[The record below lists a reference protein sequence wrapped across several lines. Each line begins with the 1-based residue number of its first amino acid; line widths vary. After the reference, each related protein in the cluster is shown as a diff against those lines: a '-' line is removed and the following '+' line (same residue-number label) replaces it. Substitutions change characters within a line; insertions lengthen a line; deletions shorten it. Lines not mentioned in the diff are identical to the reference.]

1 MTDEELK
8 QAIEDLDD
16 TNRYIRMMGDAEEM
30 ALFERAF
37 EEFVAVADAYGKK
50 PTEVDKEYLED
61 REMSMR
67 EATTGIKFMT
77 KDITETLG
85 QREGRYGEY
94 VKVSATA
101 QWLKDIMRG
110 GDSWNGMEAYM
121 QESLDLI
128 ANKLARIV
136 NGDPFYDDSWHDVGG
151 YAKLVEIELN
161 KGK

>member
-1 MTDEELK
+1 MTDEE
-8 QAIEDLDD
+8 
-16 TNRYIRMMGDAEEM
+16 
-30 ALFERAF
+30 F
-37 EEFVAVADAYGKK
+37 EEFVAVAMAYGKK
-50 PTEVDKEYLED
+50 ETEQDIATLEKNIAILRQEEWD
-61 REMSMR
+61 AGYYEDCQMSMR
-67 EATTGIKFMT
+67 EATTGIKFM

-94 VKVSATA
+94 VKVAATA
-101 QWLKDIMRG
+101 QQLKETLRG

>member
-1 MTDEELK
+1 MTKPVTLDQVLHQRRRIMTDEE
-8 QAIEDLDD
+8 
-16 TNRYIRMMGDAEEM
+16 
-30 ALFERAF
+30 F
-37 EEFVAVADAYGKK
+37 EEFAAVADAYGKK

-67 EATTGIKFMT
+67 EATTGIKFM

-85 QREGRYGEY
+85 QREKRYGEY
-94 VKVSATA
+94 VNVATTA
-101 QWLKDIMRG
+101 QQLKETLRSGASWGIM
-110 GDSWNGMEAYM
+110 EPYM

-136 NGDPFYDDSWHDVGG
+136 NGCPFYDDSWHDVGG
-151 YAKLVEIELN
+151 YAKLVEIELA

>member
-1 MTDEELK
+1 MTDEE
-8 QAIEDLDD
+8 
-16 TNRYIRMMGDAEEM
+16 
-30 ALFERAF
+30 F
-37 EEFVAVADAYGKK
+37 EEFEAVLAYGEDN
-50 PTEVDKEYLED
+50 TKEEN
-61 REMSMR
+61 
-67 EATTGIKFMT
+67 MT

-94 VKVSATA
+94 VNVAATA
-101 QWLKDIMRG
+101 QQLKETLRSGASWIM
-110 GDSWNGMEAYM
+110 MEAYM

>member
-1 MTDEELK
+1 MTDEE
-8 QAIEDLDD
+8 
-16 TNRYIRMMGDAEEM
+16 
-30 ALFERAF
+30 F
-37 EEFVAVADAYGKK
+37 EEFVAVAMAYGENN
-50 PTEVDKEYLED
+50 TKEEN
-61 REMSMR
+61 
-67 EATTGIKFMT
+67 MT
-77 KDITETLG
+77 KDITETLD

-94 VKVSATA
+94 VKVAATA

>member
-1 MTDEELK
+1 MTDEE
-8 QAIEDLDD
+8 
-16 TNRYIRMMGDAEEM
+16 
-30 ALFERAF
+30 F
-37 EEFVAVADAYGKK
+37 EEFVAVAMAYGKK
-50 PTEVDKEYLED
+50 ETEQDIATLEKNIAILRQEEWD
-61 REMSMR
+61 AGYYEDCQMSMR
-67 EATTGIKFMT
+67 EATTGIKFM

-94 VKVSATA
+94 VKVAATA
-101 QWLKDIMRG
+101 QQLKETLRG
-110 GDSWNGMEAYM
+110 GASWGIMEPYM

-151 YAKLVEIELN
+151 YAKLVEIELT

>member
-1 MTDEELK
+1 MTDEEF
-8 QAIEDLDD
+8 
-16 TNRYIRMMGDAEEM
+16 AELAE
-30 ALFERAF
+30 
-37 EEFVAVADAYGKK
+37 VYGKK
-50 PTEVDKEYLED
+50 ETEQDIATLEKNIAL
-61 REMSMR
+61 MR
-67 EATTGIKFMT
+67 EERINKMT

-94 VKVSATA
+94 VHVAATA
-101 QWLKDIMRG
+101 QQLKETLRG
-110 GDSWNGMEAYM
+110 GDSWGIMEAYM

>member
-1 MTDEELK
+1 MINPSFVQLNEL
-8 QAIEDLDD
+8 IPE
-16 TNRYIRMMGDAEEM
+16 GDW
-30 ALFERAF
+30 
-37 EEFVAVADAYGKK
+37 
-50 PTEVDKEYLED
+50 EYFED

-67 EATTGIKFMT
+67 EAAGEIKFM
-77 KDITETLG
+77 KDVTETLG
-85 QREGRYGEY
+85 LRENRYGEF
-94 VKVSATA
+94 KNVSETS

-110 GDSWNGMEAYM
+110 GASWKGMEPFM

-151 YAKLVEIELN
+151 YAKLVEIELA